1 MPGFS
6 DKNLEFA
13 AKFEDIEDI
22 YNSELSKPAKM
33 PYKLFAKCPKPSSID
48 KTNVMQADFLFH
60 DITIAAM
67 KLQKSHLVQTQQIS

>member
-13 AKFEDIEDI
+13 AKLEDIEDI

-33 PYKLFAKCPKPSSID
+33 AYKLFAKRLKPSSID
-48 KTNVMQADFLFH
+48 KTNVMQADSLFH
-60 DITIAAM
+60 DSTIAAM
-67 KLQKSHLVQTQQIS
+67 KLQKSHLEQTQQIS